1 MKLYLKALKL
11 HFKTMLE
18 YRSSLIFSFIS
29 QIAVFFSFYFVILSL
44 FDKFN
49 NIKGFTLYEVLL
61 CFSVI
66 QFGYSV
72 CECFARGIDEFD
84 KLIISGNFDRILL
97 RPKNKILQ
105 VMTTEID
112 FIKSIRFVQA
122 IIVMIIALI
131 KLDIN
136 WNIYKVITLILMNI
150 SAIIIFFSIFLLAAS
165 YCFITVQGLEVRNL
179 FTDGGKHM
187 AQYPIGIFKKG
198 FVYFFTFIIPYAFVN
213 YYPLLYFIGKSD
225 NILYAFSPILVILY
239 LIPCIKLFNLGAK
252 RYTSVGS

>member
-11 HFKTMLE
+11 HFKPMLE

-29 QIAVFFSFYFVILSL
+29 QIAVFFSFYFVILSI

-131 KLDIN
+131 KLNIN

-165 YCFITVQGLEVRNL
+165 YCFLTVKGLEVRNV
-179 FTDGGKHM
+179 FTDGGKNI
-187 AQYPIGIFKKG
+187 AQSPIGIFDKY
-198 FVYFFTFIIPYAFVN
+198 FVKIFTYIIPYACVN
-213 YYPLLYFIGKSD
+213 YYPLMYFIGKSD
-225 NILYAFSPILVILY
+225 NVLYGFLPIIVLLY
-239 LIPCIKLFNLGAK
+239 LIPCFLIFNK
-252 RYTSVGS
+252 GSKNYLTTGS

>member
-1 MKLYLKALKL
+1 M
-11 HFKTMLE
+11 
-18 YRSSLIFSFIS
+18 
-29 QIAVFFSFYFVILSL
+29 
-44 FDKFN
+44 
-49 NIKGFTLYEVLL
+49 YEVLL

-131 KLDIN
+131 KL
-136 WNIYKVITLILMNI
+136 NIKP
-150 SAIIIFFSIFLLAAS
+150 
-165 YCFITVQGLEVRNL
+165 NL
-179 FTDGGKHM
+179 
-187 AQYPIGIFKKG
+187 
-198 FVYFFTFIIPYAFVN
+198 AFVASIC
-213 YYPLLYFIGKSD
+213 F
-225 NILYAFSPILVILY
+225 
-239 LIPCIKLFNLGAK
+239 
-252 RYTSVGS
+252 TSL